1 MIELGKIQKLQ
12 IVRKTQIGA
21 YLNTISDKSED
32 DVLLPQ
38 SQVPQD
44 IEVGDEIEVFV
55 YKDSEDRNICTV
67 KRPKLTL
74 GQLAVLQVVAT
85 TSIGAFLDWGL
96 EKDLFLPF
104 REQVSKV
111 ITGDSYLVAL
121 YLNKDTRLCATMKI
135 YNYLSHQSPY
145 KENDRVQG
153 TVYRIHKELGC
164 FVAVENKY
172 HGLIPNK
179 ELYGDYQEGDSVDVR
194 VKRIRPD
201 GKLELSLRKA
211 AYNEIE
217 SDAKKIMDKLALENG
232 MLPLNDKSAPEH
244 IKVELS
250 MSKAAFKRAVG
261 RLLKE
266 GAIKITDDGIQK
278 CGSTILLWHASL
290 AQAFRTRMGVYIR
303 TVMVH

>member
-12 IVRKTQIGA
+12 IIRKVQIGA
-21 YLNTISDKSED
+21 YLNTLSDKSEY

-38 SQVPQD
+38 KQVPQD

-55 YKDSEDRNICTV
+55 YKDSEDRTICTV
-67 KRPKLTL
+67 KKPKITI
-74 GQLAVLQVVAT
+74 GQLAVLQVVST
-85 TSIGAFLDWGL
+85 TSIGAFLDWSL

-111 ITGDSYLVAL
+111 ITGHSYLVAL
-121 YLNKDTRLCATMKI
+121 YLNKDTRLCATTKI
-135 YNYLSHQSPY
+135 YKFLSTQPPY
-145 KENDRVQG
+145 KENDRVHG
-153 TVYRIHKELGC
+153 TIYRINNELGA
-164 FVAVENKY
+164 FVAVDNKY

-194 VKRIRPD
+194 IKRIRPD
-201 GKLELSLRKA
+201 GKLELSLRKE

-217 SDAKKIMDKLALENG
+217 SDAKKIMDELSLRNG
-232 MLPLNDKSAPEH
+232 TLLLNDKSAPEH
-244 IKVELS
+244 IKAQLN

-266 GAIKITDDGIQK
+266 GAIKITDAGIQK
-278 CGSTILLWHASL
+278 MW
-290 AQAFRTRMGVYIR
+290 
-303 TVMVH
+303 